1 MFKNRWKKEIL
12 TYPNLLSL
20 LRLVMIPVYIRLY
33 LRAASPGQF
42 LGAAALMGA
51 SCLTDLLDG
60 WIARRFHMVS
70 TLGKILDPLAD
81 KLTQL
86 SMVVCLSITYPVL
99 KTILALFTVKELGQL
114 ALAVVHLTRGYML
127 PGALMAGKVCTS
139 VLFVSFI
146 FLALSPEVPTGMVNA
161 IVLTDGILL
170 VFSFASYVFAYLG
183 RHPLPRQMGGE

>member
-12 TYPNLLSL
+12 TFPNLLSL

-33 LRAASPGQF
+33 LRATSSEEF

-60 WIARRFHMVS
+60 WIARRFQMVS
-70 TLGKILDPLAD
+70 TVGKILDPLAD

-86 SMVVCLSITYPVL
+86 SMAVCLSLTYPAL

-114 ALAVVHLTRGYML
+114 TLALVHLTRGYML
-127 PGALMAGKVCTS
+127 PGALMAGKVCTA
-139 VLFVSFI
+139 VLFISFI
-146 FLALSPEVPTGMVNA
+146 FLALSPDVPTHTVNV

-170 VFSFASYVFAYLG
+170 VFSFVSYVFAYWG

>member
-1 MFKNRWKKEIL
+1 MFKHRWKKEIL
-12 TYPNLLSL
+12 TIPNLLSL

-33 LRAASPGQF
+33 LRAASPDEF
-42 LGAAALMGA
+42 LGAATLMGA

-60 WIARRFHMVS
+60 WIARRFQMVS

-86 SMVVCLSITYPVL
+86 SMAVCLSLAYPAL

-114 ALAVVHLTRGYML
+114 ALALVHLTRGYML
-127 PGALMAGKVCTS
+127 PGALMAGKVCTA
-139 VLFVSFI
+139 VLFISFI
-146 FLALSPEVPTGMVNA
+146 FLALSPDVPADTVNA
-161 IVLTDGILL
+161 IVLTDGRLRML
-170 VFSFASYVFAYLG
+170 SFVSYVFAYLG